1 MTKLNRIAI
10 LTHLYPF
17 QQREWAAGLFRHAN
31 HGVISAFKLAE
42 IAGNDV

>member
-31 HGVISAFKLAE
+31 HAFKLAE
-42 IAGNDV
+42 IAGKDI